1 MSKSTDPLK
10 DRTALI
16 EDLDRLAKEATSVG
30 NPKANAIALITA
42 IRKFA
47 SIQCIISDQADIQT
61 RRIVRLTWG
70 LFILTVALLVLTAY
84 LSYDIYQKRGGSEQA
99 EPHTAQK

>member
-47 SIQCIISDQADIQT
+47 NIQCIISDQADIQT

-84 LSYDIYQKRGGSEQA
+84 LSYDIYQKRGGS
-99 EPHTAQK
+99 